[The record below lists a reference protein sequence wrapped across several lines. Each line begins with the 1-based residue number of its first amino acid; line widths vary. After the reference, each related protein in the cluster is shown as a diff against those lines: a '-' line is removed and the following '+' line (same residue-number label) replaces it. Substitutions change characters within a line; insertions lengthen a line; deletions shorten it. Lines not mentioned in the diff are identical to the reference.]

1 MPPEPSLQPAE
12 SAPPDAAAPALH
24 RTAGTEGWLGRLRGL
39 GPVIGLVLLCIAG
52 TLLNSDFASAGNAM
66 NVLTRTAFIGIIA
79 VGMCFVIISGG
90 IDLSVGSM
98 AALIAG
104 SVIMFINLAG
114 AHLASPLLAVVLG
127 ALLAVVL
134 GATFGL
140 IHGLLIT
147 KGRIEP
153 FIVTLGT
160 LGIFRAYL
168 TYFADGGAITLDN
181 ALADLYSPVY
191 YASLFG
197 VPVPVWI
204 FLAIALIGGVV
215 LNRTAFGRYVQ
226 AIGSNEQVARY
237 AAVDVDRVKIL
248 TYVLLGVCVGVATL
262 LYVPRLGSAS
272 PTTGLLWELEAIAAV
287 IVGGT
292 ALKGGAGSITGTVI
306 GAVLL
311 SVISN
316 ILNLTSIISVYLNAA
331 VQGFVIIG
339 VAFSQRSRR

>member
-1 MPPEPSLQPAE
+1 MPPEPQP
-12 SAPPDAAAPALH
+12 SPAPEGAVRHRAAAQ
-24 RTAGTEGWLGRLRGL
+24 TGWAERLRGV
-39 GPVIGLVLLCIAG
+39 GPVIGLALLCIAG
-52 TLLNSDFASAGNAM
+52 TLLNSDFATLDNAM

-104 SVIMFINLAG
+104 SVIMFINWAG
-114 AHLASPLLAVVLG
+114 PATGSPLMAVVLGAGLAVVLG
-127 ALLAVVL
+127 AL
-134 GATFGL
+134 FGL
-140 IHGLLIT
+140 AHGLLIT

-168 TYFADGGAITLDN
+168 TYFADGGALTLDN
-181 ALADLYSPVY
+181 ELSDLYAPVY
-191 YASLFG
+191 YGSVIG
-197 VPVPVWI
+197 IPIPVWI
-204 FLAIALIGGVV
+204 FLIVAVVGGLI
-215 LNRTAFGRYVQ
+215 LNRSAYGRYVQ

-237 AAVDVDRVKIL
+237 AAVNVDLVKIL
-248 TYVLLGVCVGVATL
+248 TYVLLGVCVGIATL

-306 GAVLL
+306 GAILL

-331 VQGFVIIG
+331 VQGFVIIV
-339 VAFSQRSRR
+339 VAFLQRGRR

>member
-1 MPPEPSLQPAE
+1 MQPAPVE
-12 SAPPDAAAPALH
+12 SRSARAASLWGKLH
-24 RTAGTEGWLGRLRGL
+24 GF
-39 GPVIGLVLLCIAG
+39 GPVLGLVLLCIAG
-52 TLLNSDFASAGNAM
+52 TLLNAEFATLDNAM

-104 SVIMFINLAG
+104 LVILLMNGLAPRG
-114 AHLASPLLAVVLG
+114 WAPVAIVAAGMAAAVLLG
-127 ALLAVVL
+127 AA
-134 GATFGL
+134 FGL
-140 IHGLLIT
+140 AHGLLIT
-147 KGRIEP
+147 RGRIEP

-168 TYFADGGAITLDN
+168 TYFSNGGALTLDN
-181 ALADLYSPVY
+181 DLGDVYGPVY
-191 YASLFG
+191 YGAWLG
-197 VPVPVWI
+197 IPIPIWV
-204 FLAIALIGGVV
+204 FLAVAVAGAGL
-215 LNRTAFGRYVQ
+215 LNRTRYGRYVQ

-237 AAVDVDRVKIL
+237 AAVAVDRIKIL
-248 TYVLLGVCVGVATL
+248 TYVLLGICVGIATL

-272 PTTGLLWELEAIAAV
+272 PSTGLLWELEAIAAV

-292 ALKGGAGSITGTVI
+292 ALKGGQGRIVGTVV

-311 SVISN
+311 SVIGN

-331 VQGFVIIG
+331 VQGVVIIV
-339 VAFSQRSRR
+339 VAFLQRGRR

>member
-1 MPPEPSLQPAE
+1 MPPEPQPSPAPE
-12 SAPPDAAAPALH
+12 SRQRDAAQH
-24 RTAGTEGWLGRLRGL
+24 GWAARVRGL

-52 TLLNSDFASAGNAM
+52 TLLNGDFATVDNAM

-104 SVIMFINLAG
+104 SVIMFINWAG
-114 AHLASPLLAVVLG
+114 PATGSPLAAVVLGAALAVVLG
-127 ALLAVVL
+127 AV
-134 GATFGL
+134 FGL
-140 IHGLLIT
+140 AHGLLIT

-168 TYFADGGAITLDN
+168 TYFANGGALTLDN
-181 ALADLYSPVY
+181 ELSDLYAPVY
-191 YASLFG
+191 YGSLLG
-197 VPVPVWI
+197 VQIPVWI
-204 FLAIALIGGVV
+204 FLVVAVVGGLI
-215 LNRTAFGRYVQ
+215 LNRTAYGRYVQ

-237 AAVDVDRVKIL
+237 AAVNVDQVKIL
-248 TYVLLGVCVGVATL
+248 TYVLLGVCVGIATL

-292 ALKGGAGSITGTVI
+292 ALKGGAGSITGTVV
-306 GAVLL
+306 GAILL

-331 VQGFVIIG
+331 VQGFVIII
-339 VAFSQRSRR
+339 VAFLQRGRR

>member
-1 MPPEPSLQPAE
+1 MQPERTKEPNSTTAPSAAQASQWLAKLQ
-12 SAPPDAAAPALH
+12 
-24 RTAGTEGWLGRLRGL
+24 GM
-39 GPVIGLVLLCIAG
+39 GPVIGLVLLCVLG
-52 TLLNSDFASAGNAM
+52 TLLNGNFATLDNIT

-79 VGMCFVIISGG
+79 VGMCFVIVSGG

-104 SVIMFINLAG
+104 TVILAMNW
-114 AHLASPLLAVVLG
+114 LSPLIGSLVGTVVLGMTLAVVLG
-127 ALLAVVL
+127 AA
-134 GATFGL
+134 FGL
-140 IHGLLIT
+140 AHGLLIT

-168 TYFADGGAITLDN
+168 TYFSNGGAITLDN
-181 ALADLYSPVY
+181 DLTDIYSPVY
-191 YASLFG
+191 YGSLAG
-197 VPVPVWI
+197 LPIPVWV
-204 FLAIALIGGVV
+204 FLAVALAGSVI
-215 LNRTAFGRYVQ
+215 LNRTTFGRYVQ

-237 AAVDVDRVKIL
+237 AAVDVDRVKVL
-248 TYVLLGVCVGVATL
+248 TYVLLGVCVGIATL

-292 ALKGGAGSITGTVI
+292 ALKGGAGTITGTVV

-331 VQGFVIIG
+331 VQGIVIIA
-339 VAFSQRSRR
+339 VAFMQRSKR

>member
-1 MPPEPSLQPAE
+1 MPPVLTKTTAEPQ
-12 SAPPDAAAPALH
+12 
-24 RTAGTEGWLGRLRGL
+24 AGQSPKLVQRIQDL
-39 GPVIGLVLLCIAG
+39 GPLLGLVLLCIAG
-52 TLLNSDFASAGNAM
+52 WALNPDFATADNVL

-79 VGMCFVIISGG
+79 VGMTFVIISGG

-104 SVIMFINLAG
+104 AMILLMNGISTSIS
-114 AHLASPLLAVVLG
+114 SPYLVVTIGIVFALLLG
-127 ALLAVVL
+127 AV
-134 GATFGL
+134 FGL
-140 IHGLLIT
+140 AHGLLIT

-168 TYFADGGAITLDN
+168 TYFANGGAITLDN
-181 ALADLYSPVY
+181 AVSDVYSPVY
-191 YASLFG
+191 YGSVLG
-197 VPVPVWI
+197 LPIPIWV
-204 FLAIALIGGVV
+204 FLLTALVGALV
-215 LNRTAFGRYVQ
+215 LNRTRYGRYVQ

-237 AAVDVDRVKIL
+237 AAVEVDRIKML
-248 TYVLLGVCVGVATL
+248 TYVVLGVCVGVATV

-272 PTTGLLWELEAIAAV
+272 PTTGLLWELEAIASV

-292 ALKGGAGSITGTVI
+292 ALKGGEGKIAGTVI
-306 GAVLL
+306 GAILL

-331 VQGFVIIG
+331 VQGIVIII
-339 VAFSQRSRR
+339 VAFLQRSRR